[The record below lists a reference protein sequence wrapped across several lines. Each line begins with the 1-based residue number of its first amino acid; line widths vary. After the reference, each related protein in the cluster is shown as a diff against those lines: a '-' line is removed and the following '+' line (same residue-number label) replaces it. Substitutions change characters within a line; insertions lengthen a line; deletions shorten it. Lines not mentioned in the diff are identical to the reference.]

1 MPEVGGKKYDYTD
14 AGIKAAAKA
23 AKRTFP
29 LVSAA
34 IGGGRGASSAA
45 KNMKRRKAKVEQAT
59 AAADKRTLDDLED
72 ALTQEH
78 NRGFTPGHSAAG
90 RGSGGGGGGAPK
102 KKVDYVP
109 GDRLEMETYKRPE
122 PPAAKKPDRP
132 MAKGPKGSKG
142 GGDEFA
148 NKFPQTAKDIARK
161 SAGLAPEDQASAY
174 ATKVTR
180 KEGPMDTGG
189 LDSRDKTSFET
200 PKKEFEPAWVGR
212 ERKRDRKARKRKKEK
227 RDFADPG
234 PDAAA
239 EHIRNFRK

>member
-1 MPEVGGKKYDYTD
+1 MPKVGGKKYDYTD

-23 AKRTFP
+23 AKKAVP
-29 LVSAA
+29 LFGVAVE
-34 IGGGRGASSAA
+34 GGRAAASAA
-45 KNMKRRKAKVEQAT
+45 KNMKRRKARVAQP
-59 AAADKRTLDDLED
+59 
-72 ALTQEH
+72 Q
-78 NRGFTPGHSAAG
+78 
-90 RGSGGGGGGAPK
+90 

-132 MAKGPKGSKG
+132 MAKGPTGSK

-161 SAGLAPEDQASAY
+161 SAGLAPEDQA
-174 ATKVTR
+174 KVTR

>member
-90 RGSGGGGGGAPK
+90 RGSAP
-102 KKVDYVP
+102 
-109 GDRLEMETYKRPE
+109 GCEGLEH
-122 PPAAKKPDRP
+122 A
-132 MAKGPKGSKG
+132 
-142 GGDEFA
+142 
-148 NKFPQTAKDIARK
+148 
-161 SAGLAPEDQASAY
+161 
-174 ATKVTR
+174 
-180 KEGPMDTGG
+180 TGG
-189 LDSRDKTSFET
+189 RQGAHGEQGGQ
-200 PKKEFEPAWVGR
+200 EIRGPATC
-212 ERKRDRKARKRKKEK
+212 
-227 RDFADPG
+227 PQ
-234 PDAAA
+234 PDALSLAG
-239 EHIRNFRK
+239 EQVSPDL

>member
-1 MPEVGGKKYDYTD
+1 MPKVGGKKYDYTD
-14 AGIKAAAKA
+14 AGMKA
-23 AKRTFP
+23 AK
-29 LVSAA
+29 SA
-34 IGGGRGASSAA
+34 RRRQS
-45 KNMKRRKAKVEQAT
+45 RRKA
-59 AAADKRTLDDLED
+59 
-72 ALTQEH
+72 
-78 NRGFTPGHSAAG
+78 
-90 RGSGGGGGGAPK
+90 
-102 KKVDYVP
+102 
-109 GDRLEMETYKRPE
+109 
-122 PPAAKKPDRP
+122 
-132 MAKGPKGSKG
+132 

-161 SAGLAPEDQASAY
+161 SAGLAPEDQA
-174 ATKVTR
+174 KVTR